1 MTHILITGGTG
12 MTGLNTAR
20 EFARSGRRVVI
31 TTRQTNARV
40 EKFIEDFRDQII
52 IEPVNLASSAQT
64 YDLFSRYRFEGVI
77 HAVGA
82 HQAAQTRSANLA
94 NYDMLFNCLQ
104 AAEGSAV
111 KRFVLLSSVAAFAG
125 LAPPF
130 SEEKRYPVQAII
142 DDSPD
147 AFFVLNGPDGSRQ
160 LLVPRYEVC
169 VKRTMEQIALDYAT
183 PMQMGMAAHPY
194 PNQLFNQHQM
204 EVAVLRLTT
213 QFGPG
218 YTHMGNP
225 IALAIHTLAGKGNL
239 MSGTGYANLPIPVL
253 WNVAAQAP
261 LLYVRD
267 TASALVA
274 MMQTRDL
281 AHRVYHI
288 SSGYTTSPR
297 AQFLALRGMRTNGAS
312 LMQLNPEMLRE
323 EPYPTTSFNGD
334 LLAQDTG
341 WKSGYSFEGAVE
353 DYVRWLQDHQN

>member
-1 MTHILITGGTG
+1 ML
-12 MTGLNTAR
+12 
-20 EFARSGRRVVI
+20 FRS
-31 TTRQTNARV
+31 
-40 EKFIEDFRDQII
+40 DQII

-64 YDLFSRYRFEGVI
+64 FDMFSRYRFEGVI

-104 AAEGSAV
+104 AAEGYGV

-194 PNQLFNQHQM
+194 PNQQFSQHQM
-204 EVAVLRLTT
+204 DVAVLRLTT

-225 IALAIHTLAGKGNL
+225 IALAIHTLAGRGNL
-239 MSGTGYANLPIPVL
+239 MSGTGYANLPIPFL
-253 WNVAAQAP
+253 WNAAAQAP

-267 TASALVA
+267 TAKALVA
-274 MMQTRDL
+274 MMQSASL
-281 AHRVYHI
+281 AHSVYHI

-297 AQFLALRGMRTNGAS
+297 EQFLALCGMRTDGPG
-312 LMQLNPEMLRE
+312 LLQLDPETLRE
-323 EPYPTTSFNGD
+323 ATYPTSSFNGD
-334 LLAQDTG
+334 LLANDIG
-341 WKSGYSFEGAVE
+341 WRSGFSFEEAVE
-353 DYVRWLQDHQN
+353 DYVAWLQDHSN

>member
-1 MTHILITGGTG
+1 MTYILITGGTG

-20 EFARSGRRVVI
+20 EFARAGKSVVI
-31 TTRQTNARV
+31 TTRQANAR
-40 EKFIEDFRDQII
+40 IEHSIADFRDRIV
-52 IEPVNLASSAQT
+52 IESVNLASSAQT
-64 YDLFSRYRFEGVI
+64 FDLFSRYRFEGVI

-104 AAEGSAV
+104 AAEGSKV
-111 KRFVLLSSVAAFAG
+111 KRFVLVSSVAAFAG

-130 SEEKRYPVQAII
+130 SEDKRYPVQAII

-147 AFFVLNGPDGSRQ
+147 AFFVLAGPDGNRQ
-160 LLVPRYEVC
+160 LLVPKYEVC
-169 VKRTMEQIALDYAT
+169 VKRTLEQIALDYAA

-194 PNQLFNQHQM
+194 PNQQFNRHPM

-218 YTHMGNP
+218 YAHMGNP

-239 MSGTGYANLPIPVL
+239 MSGTGYANLPIPLL

-267 TASALVA
+267 TANALVA
-274 MMQTRDL
+274 MMQSEGL
-281 AHRVYHI
+281 AHSVYHI

-297 AQFLALRGMRTNGAS
+297 EQFLALRRMREGAAS
-312 LMQLNPEMLRE
+312 LLQLDPELLRE
-323 EPYPTTSFNGD
+323 EPYPTTSFNGE
-334 LLAQDTG
+334 LLAKDTG
-341 WKSGYSFEGAVE
+341 WQSRYSFEEAVE
-353 DYVRWLQDHQN
+353 DYIAWLQDHSN

>member
-12 MTGLNTAR
+12 MAGLNTAR
-20 EFARSGRRVVI
+20 EFAQAGVSVVI
-31 TTRQTNARV
+31 TTRQTNARI

-52 IEPVNLASSAQT
+52 IEPVNLASSAQAF
-64 YDLFSRYRFEGVI
+64 DLFSRYQFEGVI

-104 AAEGSAV
+104 AAEGRAV
-111 KRFVLLSSVAAFAG
+111 KRFVLVSSVATFAG

-130 SEEKRYPVQAII
+130 SEDKRFPVQAII

-160 LLVPRYEVC
+160 LLVPTYEVC
-169 VKRTMEQIALDYAT
+169 VKRTMEQIALDYAK
-183 PMQMGMAAHPY
+183 PMQMGLAAHPR
-194 PNQLFNQHQM
+194 PNQQFNQHQM

-218 YTHMGNP
+218 YSHMGNP
-225 IALAIHTLAGKGNL
+225 IALAIHTLAGKGDL
-239 MSGTGYANLPIPVL
+239 MSGTGYANMPIPVL
-253 WNVAAQAP
+253 WNAAAQAP

-267 TASALVA
+267 TANALVA
-274 MMQTRDL
+274 MMQSDGL
-281 AHRVYHI
+281 AHPVYHI

-297 AQFLALRGMRTNGAS
+297 EQLQVLRGMRADAAN
-312 LMQLNPEMLRE
+312 LLQLDPETLRE
-323 EPYPTTSFNGD
+323 ASYPTSSFNGD
-334 LLAQDTG
+334 LLAKDTG
-341 WKSGYSFEGAVE
+341 WKSRYSFEEAVE
-353 DYVRWLQDHQN
+353 DYIAWLQDHPN